1 MGTGRF
7 CCCFVFGLSFRMC
20 FTVCLFVCLFF
31 VVVFSVIQL
40 LENCQSRLQPVSR
53 HGVSAA
59 LETGPLRHRGSRA
72 HSANETVEVRE
83 RGSTHVNTRRVR
95 PG

>member
-1 MGTGRF
+1 
-7 CCCFVFGLSFRMC
+7 MC
-20 FTVCLFVCLFF
+20 FSVCLFVLLFF
-31 VVVFSVIQL
+31 VVVFSVIPL

-59 LETGPLRHRGSRA
+59 LENGPLRHRGTRA
-72 HSANETVEVRE
+72 HSANKTVEATK